1 MYIYIFIHIYLTSPR
16 EATIRSL
23 KWSSTFFISPARP
36 PSASVAMAFLVVVH
50 ASIPTIISTYKKIE
64 VDALSV
70 ITISRGCFERCC
82 SNRKN
87 PPYCSNL
94 KIVSSPAAAA
104 AAAARL
110 GCTLAQVKYL
120 LSLQSLNGDLGG
132 DDGDFDYL
140 AVVAPLLVLCV
151 CVCVASCC
159 CVFVCVM
166 ICFFFL

>member
-1 MYIYIFIHIYLTSPR
+1 
-16 EATIRSL
+16 
-23 KWSSTFFISPARP
+23 
-36 PSASVAMAFLVVVH
+36 
-50 ASIPTIISTYKKIE
+50 
-64 VDALSV
+64 
-70 ITISRGCFERCC
+70 
-82 SNRKN
+82 
-87 PPYCSNL
+87 
-94 KIVSSPAAAA
+94 VSSPAAAA